1 MRVTVRTIARL
12 GGHRPR
18 ADSTGG
24 PGTQVELEVPPDT
37 TPSEIIARLGLS
49 DDRLYL
55 VKVNGRVLP
64 LARHAQARLSDKDQ
78 LTILPKPK
86 YG

>member
-1 MRVTVRTIARL
+1 MTVRTIVRL
-12 GGHRPR
+12 GGHLPR
-18 ADSTGG
+18 ADSAGG
-24 PGTQVELEVPPDT
+24 FGTQVELEVPPNT
-37 TPSEIIARLGLS
+37 TPSDIIARLGLS

-55 VKVNGRVLP
+55 VKVNGQVLP
-64 LARHAQARLSDKDQ
+64 LARHAQARLSDNDQ

>member
-12 GGHRPR
+12 GGHLPR
-18 ADSTGG
+18 ADSPGG
-24 PGTQVELEVPPDT
+24 LNNQIELEVPPDT
-37 TPSEIIARLGLS
+37 TPSEIIERLGLS

-64 LARHAQARLSDKDQ
+64 LARHALARLRDKDH

>member
-1 MRVTVRTIARL
+1 MRVTVRTIVRL
-12 GGHRPR
+12 GAHLPR
-18 ADSTGG
+18 DAPPGG
-24 PGTQVELEVPPDT
+24 QGTEIELEVPPDT
-37 TPSEIIARLGLS
+37 TPSEVIERLGLS

-55 VKVNGRVLP
+55 VKVNGQVLP
-64 LARHAQARLSDKDQ
+64 LARHALAPLQDRDH

>member
-12 GGHRPR
+12 GGHLPR
-18 ADSTGG
+18 TAPPGG
-24 PGTQVELEVPPDT
+24 QGPEIELEVPPDT
-37 TPSEIIARLGLS
+37 TPSEVIARLGLS

-55 VKVNGRVLP
+55 VKVNGHVLP
-64 LARHAQARLSDKDQ
+64 LARHAEARLRDRDH